1 MHLHPKLSSRPRN
14 KLSVNKTR
22 LSLGAAAG
30 SPPASRGGGP
40 AHPRAPGESRGARA
54 SRVPSPPGLGLSVLL
69 PVAGEQSGA
78 ESGLSEG
85 LLRFE
90 PRCWH

>member
-14 KLSVNKTR
+14 KLSINKTR

-30 SPPASRGGGP
+30 SPVAGGP
-40 AHPRAPGESRGARA
+40 RTRGRRGESRGARA